1 MPDTA
6 SPSAPQPAMSNPG
19 ELRHTLTVEDVGLLL
34 SQAGVPRSRRQIIR
48 YCQTQLLDAVKVPGP
63 TGDQWYVA
71 PASLP
76 KAIGDLKQWEAQR
89 ERQGAT
95 QLDMSNNDTPM
106 SSSVAPEK
114 PLNTNSD
121 TASYGEPKHAV
132 SNSENGSTPTETEM
146 ATARHGEPKRDMS
159 DSENGE
165 TAGKTEP
172 TIPGQSATEPVTAS
186 YVAQL
191 EKRIDEKDDFI
202 GLLKG
207 QLAAKDEQISELST
221 RYRETHTL
229 LGAMQRMI
237 APLLGQADPY
247 QPAEQ
252 RQGTHVDNSPP
263 PVA

>member
-1 MPDTA
+1 MPD
-6 SPSAPQPAMSNPG
+6 PSAPKPAMSSPG

-48 YCQTQLLDAVKVPGP
+48 YCQTGLLEAVKVPGP
-63 TGDQWYVA
+63 TGDQWYLA

-95 QLDMSNNDTPM
+95 QLDMSSYDHPL
-106 SSSVAPEK
+106 SSYVTPEK

-121 TASYGEPKHAV
+121 MASHGAPKHAM
-132 SNSENGSTPTETEM
+132 SDLENGSTSTETELD
-146 ATARHGEPKRDMS
+146 TARHGTPRPATS
-159 DSENGE
+159 DLKNNDEGSE
-165 TAGKTEP
+165 TELA
-172 TIPGQSATEPVTAS
+172 IPGQSATEPATAS

-202 GLLKG
+202 GLLTG

-221 RYRETHTL
+221 RYCETHTL

-247 QPAEQ
+247 QPADQ
-252 RQGTHVDNSPP
+252 RQGARVDNSS
-263 PVA
+263 AET

>member
-48 YCQTQLLDAVKVPGP
+48 YCQTGLLDAVKVPGP

-89 ERQGAT
+89 ERQSAP
-95 QLDMSNNDTPM
+95 LPAMSTPDTPT
-106 SSSVAPEK
+106 SSSVAPEM
-114 PLNTNSD
+114 PLNINSD
-121 TASYGEPKHAV
+121 TASHGTPERAV
-132 SNSENGSTPTETEM
+132 SDFENGSTPTETEQD
-146 ATARHGEPKRDMS
+146 TARHGTPRPTTS
-159 DSENGE
+159 DFKTNTKGSE
-165 TAGKTEP
+165 TDLA
-172 TIPGQSATEPVTAS
+172 IPGQSTTEPATAS
-186 YVAQL
+186 YVTQL

-247 QPAEQ
+247 QPADQ
-252 RQGTHVDNSPP
+252 RQATRVDNPTP
-263 PVA
+263 PVN